1 MGGCEGVWSNLSLYI
16 DGNLTN
22 LNQPPPFHPKT
33 ALCKMIPFTRFC
45 FISIYIC
52 INTTSDSLTLALS
65 TSSLSDGNIS
75 KSRSTS
81 PPVKVW
87 DGVLSSTDQRKSLH
101 DYASKAGLG
110 HKCFTRPLSNIE
122 ERNIIERTLDA
133 ILTELDDSTSSK
145 PKQYVEYWTRQE
157 WRHIEAHSDVDES
170 LAKKYDAMNIDE
182 ATIKDL
188 ASKYPSTYV
197 HNNEGGYR
205 YPTHG
210 HVLYLQV
217 GTDVKG
223 PTCVFPRRSSGGDLL
238 QPLQQRT
245 EEGERD
251 VATCDSRSNAGQVEL
266 IIVPA
271 VSGRLLRFDG
281 EDLHAVPR
289 PHDLWMLPFVKG
301 GAEYKPEET
310 WGRSVILFNVW
321 PGDEDPP
328 LDVPLDEAVV
338 DTQSTSTET
347 NLVSKYPSWTEVPI
361 EQQSSD
367 IPPPDSQSNQSVK
380 VWLLGNERRRGHPMR
395 TAPLL
400 SPEDGGRE
408 AVRGALGEKDKVTQ
422 LWLRHKD
429 SC

>member
-1 MGGCEGVWSNLSLYI
+1 
-16 DGNLTN
+16 
-22 LNQPPPFHPKT
+22 
-33 ALCKMIPFTRFC
+33 MIPFTRFC

-205 YPTHG
+205 YPIHG

-245 EEGERD
+245 EE
-251 VATCDSRSNAGQVEL
+251 V
-266 IIVPA
+266 
-271 VSGRLLRFDG
+271 
-281 EDLHAVPR
+281 
-289 PHDLWMLPFVKG
+289 
-301 GAEYKPEET
+301 
-310 WGRSVILFNVW
+310 
-321 PGDEDPP
+321 
-328 LDVPLDEAVV
+328 
-338 DTQSTSTET
+338 
-347 NLVSKYPSWTEVPI
+347 
-361 EQQSSD
+361 
-367 IPPPDSQSNQSVK
+367 
-380 VWLLGNERRRGHPMR
+380 R
-395 TAPLL
+395 T
-400 SPEDGGRE
+400 
-408 AVRGALGEKDKVTQ
+408 
-422 LWLRHKD
+422 
-429 SC
+429 